1 VRLVF
6 LGTPEMAVPELRAL
20 VAAGHDVVLVVT
32 RRDTRR
38 GRGSGVSASPVKAAA
53 TELGIPVTDDID
65 DVLAIDA
72 DLGVVVAYGRLIQPH
87 ILEHLPMINV
97 HFSLLPRWRG
107 AAPVERALLA
117 GDERTGVCIMDVE
130 RGLDTGAVYAREE
143 VPIGPRATAD
153 ELRATLVD
161 VGTRLLVDVLSR
173 PLGKPEPQHGH
184 VTYANKIEP
193 FELELDWTCPA
204 AELDRWVR
212 VGGAWTTLRDR
223 RLKVLGAEPA
233 SDHGERREPGE
244 LAPDGTVGTGDGTL
258 RLDVVQPE
266 GKGPMSWTAFANG
279 ARPQP
284 GERLGPEST

>member
-1 VRLVF
+1 VRLAF
-6 LGTPEMAVPELRAL
+6 LGTPELAVPELRAI

-32 RRDTRR
+32 RADTRR
-38 GRGSGVSASPVKAAA
+38 GRGSGVSASPVKEAAA
-53 TELGIPVTDDID
+53 ELGIPVTDDID
-65 DVLAIDA
+65 DVLTIDA
-72 DLGVVVAYGRLIQPH
+72 ELGVVVAYGRIIKPH
-87 ILEHLPMINV
+87 ILEHLPMVNV

-117 GDERTGVCIMDVE
+117 GDDVTGVCIMAVE
-130 RGLDTGAVYAREE
+130 RGLDTGGVYAREE

-161 VGTRLLVDVLSR
+161 VGTRLLLDVLSR
-173 PLGKPEPQHGH
+173 PLGEPEPQRGE
-184 VTYANKIEP
+184 VTYAAKIEP

-212 VGGAWTTLRDR
+212 VNGAWTTFRGR
-223 RLKVLGAEPA
+223 RLKVLGAEP
-233 SDHGERREPGE
+233 SPGDGEHREAGE
-244 LAPDGTVGTGDGTL
+244 LAPDGTVGTGDGLL

-266 GKGPMSWTAFANG
+266 GRGPMTWSAFANG

-284 GERLGPEST
+284 QERLGPEPS